1 MSKFLSRK
9 FLISVAAFLG
19 SIGGSI
25 AGIAVGNNT
34 VTTVGIVCTVLSA
47 AIYSATE
54 AYVDAASASSSTTAT
69 TIAATT
75 TSKDVVEKCL
85 PTGTQNDVSAK

>member
-19 SIGGSI
+19 SAGGSI
-25 AGIAVGNNT
+25 AGIATGSST
-34 VTTVGIVCTVLSA
+34 LTTVGIVCTVLSA
-47 AIYSATE
+47 AIYAATE
-54 AYVDAASASSSTTAT
+54 AYVDAASASSNTTAT

-85 PTGTQNDVSAK
+85 PTGVQSDVTAK